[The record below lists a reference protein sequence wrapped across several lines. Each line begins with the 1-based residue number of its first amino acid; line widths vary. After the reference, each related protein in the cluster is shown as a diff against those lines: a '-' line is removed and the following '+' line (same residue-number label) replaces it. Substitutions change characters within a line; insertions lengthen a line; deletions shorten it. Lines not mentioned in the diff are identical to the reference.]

1 MNLQKRLQAFTGLCM
16 TVVMFFHT
24 SCINEIK
31 DDTLAK
37 GTVPITFRARLE
49 TDAETRVTD
58 NSFDAGDQIGLFAT
72 LASDDSYLFFDN
84 LLLQCGTGGS
94 LSASE
99 EIFYPEGDAALNFYG
114 YYPYQKTAVGR
125 ELSVSV
131 QADQSTD
138 AAYSASDF
146 LATVKEGVA
155 ASTNPVELVFRHCFF
170 RLQLVLKPEGGVEAT
185 DVLEADPK
193 VTVVGFGTRATYDLS
208 TATLSDVQ
216 GESYLTPHGTWK
228 EQSGNLVGKEV
239 ILIPQT
245 VTETVQVVLLEWNGR
260 VYTCPLPEFEMEGGQ
275 QRTLTIS
282 LVPTDNTLEGIM
294 GSIEPWVEGEAL
306 TSENAQLNSAIHLAA
321 LSFDASSVYRVY
333 RNGAPV
339 AEVCK
344 EYLST
349 PGRQAIV
356 AYPMTGGTVDLQA
369 GTVLQLLGET
379 EAVHGGKVSWNEA
392 DGTLSYTAGDQAPVE
407 RFYIADDNSVSLTLP
422 GSPAQVAITAYTLT
436 DLRGTERHVYP
447 VVKVGTQYWMADNL
461 RATRLPD
468 GTAIDK
474 STDLTADP
482 VYYYDPTFDAY
493 FYGGTLLV
501 ENRMAPAGWRIPT
514 DSDWE
519 TLQTYVGDDAS
530 LLKAG
535 TWEIYTTDEPVQPA
549 TNQTGF
555 NLLPEGFWSGGGYMN
570 DNRAAGF
577 WTQESDGTIPET
589 LISFFNSSE
598 NTFVTSESKSSS
610 DKTTYKGLSIRCIR
624 Q

>member
-16 TVVMFFHT
+16 TVVMFSHT

-170 RLQLVLKPEGGVEAT
+170 RLQLVLKPEDGVEAA

-228 EQSGNLVGKEV
+228 EQSGNLVGK
-239 ILIPQT
+239 LANKHG
-245 VTETVQVVLLEWNGR
+245 LK
-260 VYTCPLPEFEMEGGQ
+260 
-275 QRTLTIS
+275 
-282 LVPTDNTLEGIM
+282 TD
-294 GSIEPWVEGEAL
+294 
-306 TSENAQLNSAIHLAA
+306 Q
-321 LSFDASSVYRVY
+321 Y
-333 RNGAPV
+333 
-339 AEVCK
+339 
-344 EYLST
+344 
-349 PGRQAIV
+349 
-356 AYPMTGGTVDLQA
+356 
-369 GTVLQLLGET
+369 
-379 EAVHGGKVSWNEA
+379 GK
-392 DGTLSYTAGDQAPVE
+392 
-407 RFYIADDNSVSLTLP
+407 
-422 GSPAQVAITAYTLT
+422 
-436 DLRGTERHVYP
+436 
-447 VVKVGTQYWMADNL
+447 WMH
-461 RATRLPD
+461 
-468 GTAIDK
+468 DK
-474 STDLTADP
+474 SPYSSKEVPSFRYKECVVDKL
-482 VYYYDPTFDAY
+482 
-493 FYGGTLLV
+493 
-501 ENRMAPAGWRIPT
+501 R
-514 DSDWE
+514 
-519 TLQTYVGDDAS
+519 
-530 LLKAG
+530 
-535 TWEIYTTDEPVQPA
+535 EILAE
-549 TNQTGF
+549 
-555 NLLPEGFWSGGGYMN
+555 L
-570 DNRAAGF
+570 
-577 WTQESDGTIPET
+577 
-589 LISFFNSSE
+589 
-598 NTFVTSESKSSS
+598 
-610 DKTTYKGLSIRCIR
+610 
-624 Q
+624 

>member
-58 NSFDAGDQIGLFAT
+58 NNFDAGDQIGLFAT

-170 RLQLVLKPEGGVEAT
+170 RLQLVLKPEGGVEAA

-321 LSFDASSVYRVY
+321 LSFDASTVY
-333 RNGAPV
+333 
-339 AEVCK
+339 
-344 EYLST
+344 
-349 PGRQAIV
+349 
-356 AYPMTGGTVDLQA
+356 
-369 GTVLQLLGET
+369 
-379 EAVHGGKVSWNEA
+379 
-392 DGTLSYTAGDQAPVE
+392 
-407 RFYIADDNSVSLTLP
+407 
-422 GSPAQVAITAYTLT
+422 
-436 DLRGTERHVYP
+436 
-447 VVKVGTQYWMADNL
+447 
-461 RATRLPD
+461 
-468 GTAIDK
+468 
-474 STDLTADP
+474 
-482 VYYYDPTFDAY
+482 
-493 FYGGTLLV
+493 LV
-501 ENRMAPAGWRIPT
+501 
-514 DSDWE
+514 
-519 TLQTYVGDDAS
+519 
-530 LLKAG
+530 
-535 TWEIYTTDEPVQPA
+535 
-549 TNQTGF
+549 
-555 NLLPEGFWSGGGYMN
+555 
-570 DNRAAGF
+570 
-577 WTQESDGTIPET
+577 
-589 LISFFNSSE
+589 
-598 NTFVTSESKSSS
+598 
-610 DKTTYKGLSIRCIR
+610 
-624 Q
+624 